1 MYDLVEIHRPPID
14 EHRLEGF
21 LLERNKDLILLN
33 VINTDVVCFNGYSV
47 IRRDDVLKM
56 KVNRK
61 NAFMIRALALK
72 GYAASEPSGISI
84 ANWPELLESVNRQ
97 FPLFAIHQE
106 WLDNGVCYIGRLA
119 ARTATTFGL
128 KEIDPDARW
137 SRSRSY
143 NFKDLTKVDFGGGY
157 EDSLAR
163 LASTHT
169 RKRTAEVR
177 AIKSSKRA

>member
-21 LLERNKDLILLN
+21 LLERTKDLILLN
-33 VINTDVVCFNGYSV
+33 VISTDVVCFNGYTA
-47 IRRDDVLKM
+47 IRRHDVRKM

-61 NAFMIRALALK
+61 NAFMIRALELK

-84 ANWPELLESVNRQ
+84 ANWPELLESVNRK

-106 WLDNGVCYIGRLA
+106 WLDNEVCYIGRLA

-143 NFKDLTKVDFGGGY
+143 NFKDLTRVDFGGGY
-157 EDSLAR
+157 EDALAR
-163 LASTHT
+163 LAATPV
-169 RKRTAEVR
+169 RKRIAKVR
-177 AIKSSKRA
+177 TIKSAKRA